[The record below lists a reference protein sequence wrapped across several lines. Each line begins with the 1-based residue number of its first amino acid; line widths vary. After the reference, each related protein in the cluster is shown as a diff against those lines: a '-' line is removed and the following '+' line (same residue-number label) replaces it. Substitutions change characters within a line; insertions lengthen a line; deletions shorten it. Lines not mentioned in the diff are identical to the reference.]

1 MSVNERK
8 EERIRN
14 YKKYRKLADG
24 KKTSD
29 YQVSQQLG
37 FNPAVFS
44 DWKSGKSQ
52 PKVDKLLKLAEYFG
66 VTVEA
71 FLA

>member
-1 MSVNERK
+1 MSTEERK

-14 YKKYRKLADG
+14 YSKYRGLADN
-24 KKTSD
+24 KKVTD
-29 YQVSQQLG
+29 YQVSQSLG